1 MYIGFY
7 NNTKQFNKNVMLTDP
22 SSPIGD
28 NLNYPFVLLARELIK
43 QGHKTIT
50 VDMDDIEKFD
60 AVVFVEFPG
69 LKNGY
74 FKKLIIKKF
83 KNLYLIASESPIINP
98 DNYRIENHAYF
109 KKIFTLQDDLID
121 NKKYFRLNYSHK
133 FPDNL
138 NFNPKEKNKL
148 CCLIASNKF
157 TPDPKELYSERI
169 KAIRWFEKHHPDDFD
184 LYGKGWD
191 RRYFYGRFL
200 GINSARLNRLK
211 FLAKLISVKYP
222 SYKGEIKSKRETYKK
237 YKFAVC
243 YENAE
248 NFNGYITEKIIDCF
262 LGTCVPVY
270 LGAPNIKIHIP
281 ENAFIDKRTFK
292 TYDDLYRRIK
302 NMPEKDYANYLENI
316 NKFLKSEKA
325 YPFTAEYFAETISRE
340 ITK

>member
-1 MYIGFY
+1 M
-7 NNTKQFNKNVMLTDP
+7 DP

-28 NLNYPFVLLARELIK
+28 NLNYPFVLLSQELSK
-43 QGHKTIT
+43 QHHKTATI
-50 VDMDDIEKFD
+50 DMDDIEKFD

-69 LKNGY
+69 LKNIY
-74 FKKLIIKKF
+74 FKKLIAKKL

-98 DNYRIENHAYF
+98 GNYKIENHIYF
-109 KKIFTLQDDLID
+109 KKIFTLQDDLVD

-133 FPDNL
+133 FPDNFS
-138 NFNPKEKNKL
+138 FNLEEKNKL
-148 CCLIASNKF
+148 CCLISSNKF

-169 KAIRWFEKHHPDDFD
+169 KAIRWFEKNHPGDFD

-191 RRYFYGRFL
+191 RRYFYGKFA
-200 GINSARLNRLK
+200 GINLARLNRLK
-211 FLAKLISVKYP
+211 FLAKLIGDKYP

-248 NFNGYITEKIIDCF
+248 NFNGYITEKILDCF

-270 LGAPNIKIHIP
+270 LGAPNIKSHIP
-281 ENAFIDKRTFK
+281 ENAFIDKRSFK
-292 TYDDLYRRIK
+292 TYDDLYRYMK
-302 NMPEKDYANYLENI
+302 NMPENDYVNYLENI
-316 NKFLKSEKA
+316 SKFLKSEKA